1 MFDGNSRSSRDKTL
15 IATPLDSNAGPSPIS
30 ASSSV
35 KTRSATGNTKQFQ
48 YICFACDTVRPCD
61 SNPYNEGGLGVCEF
75 STAEQQLL
83 DAANRIDDSSD
94 LFKQKA
100 KQRLLILISGES
112 KDIFSAEVRYHRSCY
127 RRFTYKQK
135 ENSLDDVEEKKYHDA
150 RKDFLRKIELSV
162 VYKRNAYLLNDLM
175 DDWKVLCEERE
186 VSSHNIKYTWQLK
199 KLISDEFPDTIG
211 FFKNGKYVI
220 VYSQHANPCEYS
232 VNTLKG
238 FGLRSDD
245 IIKSFANMVKRSIRA
260 RSEGDPHFPYS
271 PSEIENEINKGPM
284 CVLYNAIF
292 LTLHDTMKK
301 NEHGYAGTESKALAT
316 KIVSLAFDWESLLLR
331 EPSYR
336 NAKQVI
342 NGMVIWRK
350 TQDKKVIRYLNKQNF
365 SVSLRDIRRQ
375 DRKWEEAVLEGE
387 SGTTGLMKGISTH
400 SSIDNVDEETETLS
414 LHFTNSNVFQPN
426 PRSSV
431 NDNDNAKM
439 NKMLEQSH
447 PGSTD
452 EISPYCV
459 GKLTDPPSFSDYVD
473 DESKDLLESRFLKD
487 LVWSIIGGIPA
498 TENEKDELPLVGSWT
513 HFNKQLS
520 NVEVRKALFKYMPV
534 IPHSVNEPSVL
545 KAYLEFLLETTEN
558 LEIQHIF
565 SHCDE
570 AVYSKLLQIIWK
582 HGDKFKK
589 VIPIM
594 GGFHQLLCL
603 QKIMYKRYACFGLD
617 KWISGAGTTK
627 TASAAEKAVQG
638 RHYNTATR
646 VYKEMFDAIVQIRTE
661 DITDNYR
668 LIDPELKDKMV
679 GLRKN
684 ISSESVNDII
694 QDEKFH
700 FLSKNITATS
710 STQSQMTVLLLKDI
724 SLLLSFT
731 AAAREANI
739 DLHLQCERQL
749 MKLVHGLDGIHYSRY
764 GSFQHVYLSTMKQRN
779 SPAYKE
785 LKEVGIAKWW
795 CFQQCSRRLYL

>member
-1 MFDGNSRSSRDKTL
+1 M
-15 IATPLDSNAGPSPIS
+15 
-30 ASSSV
+30 
-35 KTRSATGNTKQFQ
+35 
-48 YICFACDTVRPCD
+48 
-61 SNPYNEGGLGVCEF
+61 
-75 STAEQQLL
+75 
-83 DAANRIDDSSD
+83 
-94 LFKQKA
+94 
-100 KQRLLILISGES
+100 
-112 KDIFSAEVRYHRSCY
+112 
-127 RRFTYKQK
+127 
-135 ENSLDDVEEKKYHDA
+135 
-150 RKDFLRKIELSV
+150 
-162 VYKRNAYLLNDLM
+162 
-175 DDWKVLCEERE
+175 
-186 VSSHNIKYTWQLK
+186 
-199 KLISDEFPDTIG
+199 
-211 FFKNGKYVI
+211 
-220 VYSQHANPCEYS
+220 
-232 VNTLKG
+232 
-238 FGLRSDD
+238 
-245 IIKSFANMVKRSIRA
+245 
-260 RSEGDPHFPYS
+260 
-271 PSEIENEINKGPM
+271 
-284 CVLYNAIF
+284 
-292 LTLHDTMKK
+292 
-301 NEHGYAGTESKALAT
+301 
-316 KIVSLAFDWESLLLR
+316 
-331 EPSYR
+331 
-336 NAKQVI
+336 
-342 NGMVIWRK
+342 
-350 TQDKKVIRYLNKQNF
+350 
-365 SVSLRDIRRQ
+365 
-375 DRKWEEAVLEGE
+375 
-387 SGTTGLMKGISTH
+387 
-400 SSIDNVDEETETLS
+400 
-414 LHFTNSNVFQPN
+414 
-426 PRSSV
+426 
-431 NDNDNAKM
+431 
-439 NKMLEQSH
+439 
-447 PGSTD
+447 
-452 EISPYCV
+452 
-459 GKLTDPPSFSDYVD
+459 
-473 DESKDLLESRFLKD
+473 
-487 LVWSIIGGIPA
+487 WSIIGGIPA

-646 VYKEMFDAIVQIRTE
+646 VYKEMFDAIVRIRTE

-749 MKLVHGLDGIHYSRY
+749 MKLVHGLDGIHYSQY

-785 LKEVGIAKWW
+785 LKEVGFTASQSGGVFNSVLGDYICERQNAEAKNSGSRLKAGFMKNTAGFNRWIRTRHIALNMKT
-795 CFQQCSRRLYL
+795 FLDKTLSIKVAPSVHKDSTPSGIRRHTENVMKLKNVIRNDYSYDFFGNEPLKAITTGKEVPVDVVEQMISSSEIGNDGLKKFIKDRLVDQNTSFFSKLKKNMLNTGIKKPKKTPKPVEALKEDAQGFGVLSEQSIPLSEGFKFPVTEYPMSIAESKVDLRGATSASKSRFRNHILKKADAAIYVNPKNAVWIYDVGKFVRCQAPAASYRLYFDKLIKSMAPPKDAKPSAVHFVIDKYIDDSTKTGARKSRGEDKSIQINITGLGQSMPTTSDDWHSALSNSTTKRSLYSLFVKYLKSGTATLIHPTIVNDEDNT